1 MIYQE
6 ANSIGQSRIET
17 TVEETAGQ
25 SYLPHDHHQSHSQ
38 YENQKSFSLAD
49 LEPRINM
56 KVLAYTRQLPPT
68 SDSEKNPERTVIE
81 GKESLSRQDE
91 IAIEVRE
98 RKLPGI
104 DLMPS
109 DPDVENPGNSS
120 VEHGSINTEENRG
133 LHALSKIA
141 EHEKQLMEL
150 QEQV

>member
-17 TVEETAGQ
+17 TVEKTAGQ

-68 SDSEKNPERTVIE
+68 SDSEENPERAVIE

-91 IAIEVRE
+91 IASEVRE

-109 DPDVENPGNSS
+109 DPDVENLENSS
-120 VEHGSINTEENRG
+120 VEHGNINTEENRG